1 MSGQQAVGKPTNG
14 HSSSRGGDNANSSLF
29 ASLTGGIMARKGE
42 AAPAPA
48 HLDGVSIHS
57 HGVVR
62 EHEIERPSF
71 EQPDPVTPPAPVAR
85 EAYVPEVEVEAETE
99 VLPGRMAAK
108 EARRRAVRRANLA
121 GGDCCEISLPKAVT
135 SILPEGPKSTVTTR
149 IDMERVRKLK
159 ILAARMGTTNQ
170 KIMLAAL
177 DHYLEFVGEELAAE
191 CPCLARSMADR
202 VSDEAD

>member
-1 MSGQQAVGKPTNG
+1 M
-14 HSSSRGGDNANSSLF
+14 F

-62 EHEIERPSF
+62 DQDIERPSF
-71 EQPDPVTPPAPVAR
+71 EEPRPADYQPAAPR
-85 EAYVPEVEVEAETE
+85 EAYVPEDEPRPVEE
-99 VLPGRMAAK
+99 VRPGRMAAK

-121 GGDCCEISLPKAVT
+121 GGDCCEIPLPKAVT
-135 SILPEGPKSTVTTR
+135 SVLPEGPKSTVTTR

-177 DHYLEFVGEELAAE
+177 DHYLEFVGEELAVE
-191 CPCLARSMADR
+191 CPCLARSMADSGP
-202 VSDEAD
+202 VEAD